1 MASRGGEHH
10 VSSVI
15 TGYLNQTAKHKTMT
29 SSDGYPPQP
38 GTGTDIK
45 VRWEAKRRLVR
56 NPQGVEVV
64 SEARVFCV
72 EDIKPGDVLEY
83 GGRDWPV
90 IAVSEAVGL
99 NGKTMFREA
108 AV

>member
-1 MASRGGEHH
+1 MSVSASGG
-10 VSSVI
+10 SVI
-15 TGYLNQTAKHKTMT
+15 GGYLNQVANWKQMI
-29 SSDGYPPQP
+29 SEDGYPPQP
-38 GTGTDIK
+38 GAPTEIAC
-45 VRWEAKRRLVR
+45 RWEAKRRLVR
-56 NPQGVEVV
+56 NAQGVEVV

-72 EDIKPGDVLEY
+72 ANVQPGDVLEY

>member
-1 MASRGGEHH
+1 MN
-10 VSSVI
+10 VI
-15 TGYLNQTAKHKTMT
+15 SAYLNQTAKWKKMT

-38 GTGTDIK
+38 GSPTEIK

-56 NPQGVEVV
+56 NREGVEVV
-64 SEARVFCV
+64 SEARVFCLAEV
-72 EDIKPGDVLEY
+72 NPGDVLEY

-99 NGKTMFREA
+99 DGTVWFREA